1 MRRLPEPPMVVLV
14 DVMTVLIFILIFM
27 VSRSHPFKSME
38 PGIVLPP
45 RPFEGAVIVRRGDD
59 VYRRRSKD
67 GTTWVPYV
75 LPQNSMLVECAHRWD
90 ICSADDAVL
99 IQGETLI
106 RIGMEL
112 LHLYD
117 SKGPRVK
124 RMMVFLDER
133 GKIARVQYV
142 PQNSQ
147 K

>member
-27 VSRSHPFKSME
+27 VSRSHPSKSVE

-45 RPFEGAVIVRRGDD
+45 RPFEGAVIVRRWDD
-59 VYRRRSKD
+59 GYRRRSE
-67 GTTWVPYV
+67 GGGWVPYV
-75 LPQNSMLVECAHRWD
+75 LPKNSMLVECANRWD
-90 ICSADDAVL
+90 ICSADDAAL

>member
-1 MRRLPEPPMVVLV
+1 MRRLPEPPMVMLV

-27 VSRSHPFKSME
+27 VSRSHPSKSME
-38 PGIVLPP
+38 PGIILSP

-59 VYRRRSKD
+59 GYRRRSKD

-75 LPQNSMLVECAHRWD
+75 LPQNSLLVDCAPRWHV
-90 ICSADDAVL
+90 CSADDAVL
-99 IQGETLI
+99 IQGKTLI

-117 SKGPRVK
+117 SRAKVK
-124 RMMVFLDER
+124 RMTVFLDER
-133 GKIARVQYV
+133 GKVARVQFA